1 MPGSA
6 QSTLWQAFRTVRIP
20 QSIINW
26 LVVWN
31 MNGLWL
37 SIQLGMSSSQLTL
50 TPWFFRGV
58 GQPLTRLLLTIIN
71 HILTIINHI
80 LIVYYRGLGR
90 STTNQMKNES
100 SRCCSETNRPRT
112 WDFHSFGRH
121 TLCQGSDKSLEPWFL
136 LFWARGSM
144 GFQWESNGNSMEFN
158 GIQWVVDISFQRRL
172 WKNQAVS
179 GLGRWSEN
187 ITSCYRLPVILNL
200 ELISFVFIDDIF
212 IYGWLIQGR
221 DGDWHV
227 CS

>member
-1 MPGSA
+1 MLIELVKRMKMDMQARIFGQVPGCWHQSLRIFKWYPMPGSA

-121 TLCQGSDKSLEPWFL
+121 TLCQGSDKSLEPWF
-136 LFWARGSM
+136 
-144 GFQWESNGNSMEFN
+144 
-158 GIQWVVDISFQRRL
+158 
-172 WKNQAVS
+172 
-179 GLGRWSEN
+179 
-187 ITSCYRLPVILNL
+187 CYFGPGV
-200 ELISFVFIDDIF
+200 
-212 IYGWLIQGR
+212 
-221 DGDWHV
+221 
-227 CS
+227 